1 MQIWVISLFVVC
13 YFFMKTAT
21 SPLRNMSETSI
32 QTSWQQALDGYH
44 DYLLF
49 ERGLSANSIEAYLHD
64 AGQLAAYIQAA
75 ELPKEPAAV
84 DAKDIEAFM
93 AHLFDLGVG
102 DTTQARMLSGVR
114 SFFTYLLHN
123 DRIETLPTELIDSP
137 KIARK
142 LPDTLSYDEILR
154 MMEGIDLSA
163 PLGHRN
169 RAILEVLYC
178 CGLRVSELIN
188 LRLSDIFAAEGV
200 VRVTGKGNKQRLVP
214 IAETA
219 LRQVELYLEQRRSW
233 NVAADS
239 ADILFLNKNGRQL
252 TRVMIFT
259 IIRRCAA
266 AAGITKT
273 VSPHTL
279 RHSFATHLLQGGADI
294 RAVQELLGHE
304 SILTTEIYTHL
315 EMGDLRQALEKHPMA
330 TLENEENEPLD
341 TTQ

>member
-1 MQIWVISLFVVC
+1 
-13 YFFMKTAT
+13 
-21 SPLRNMSETSI
+21 MSVNTTETD
-32 QTSWQQALDGYH
+32 WQQALDGYR

-64 AGQLAAYIQAA
+64 AGQLAAFMQSSH
-75 ELPKEPAAV
+75 PQKGPTTV

-114 SFFTYLLHN
+114 SFFTYLLHS

-142 LPDTLSYDEILR
+142 LPDTLSYEEIMR
-154 MMEGIDLSA
+154 MMESIDLSA

-188 LRLSDIFAAEGV
+188 LRLSDLFSTERV

-214 IAETA
+214 IADTA
-219 LRQVELYLEQRRSW
+219 LQQVELYLEQRRTMH
-233 NVAADS
+233 VAADS
-239 ADILFLNKNGRQL
+239 ADIIFLNKNGHQL

-315 EMGDLRQALEKHPMA
+315 EMGDLRQALEKHPLA
-330 TLENEENEPLD
+330 AFDAHENTPLD
-341 TTQ
+341 TDSENTATYYK

>member
-1 MQIWVISLFVVC
+1 
-13 YFFMKTAT
+13 
-21 SPLRNMSETSI
+21 MSE
-32 QTSWQQALDGYH
+32 QTVQTAWQQALDSYR
-44 DYLLF
+44 DYLRF
-49 ERGLSANSIEAYLHD
+49 ERGLSANSIEAYLRD
-64 AGQLAAYIQAA
+64 AGQLAAFILGSGSQ
-75 ELPKEPAAV
+75 KEPAAV
-84 DAKDIEAFM
+84 TPADIEAFM
-93 AHLFDLGVG
+93 AHIYDTGSG
-102 DTTQARMLSGVR
+102 DTTQARTLSGVR

-137 KIARK
+137 KVARK
-142 LPDTLSYDEILR
+142 LPDTLSYDEIRR
-154 MMEGIDLSA
+154 MIESIDLST

-178 CGLRVSELIN
+178 CGLRVSELVN
-188 LRLSDIFAAEGV
+188 LRLSDIFSEEGI

-219 LRQVELYLEQRRSW
+219 LRQVEYYLEQRRTMP
-233 NVAADS
+233 VAADS
-239 ADILFLNKNGRQL
+239 ADVVFLNQRGRKL

-259 IIRRCAA
+259 IIRKSAA
-266 AAGITKT
+266 EAGITKT

-315 EMGDLRQALEKHPMA
+315 EMRDLRGAMELHPLA
-330 TLENEENEPLD
+330 HSDGDKNQLVETD
-341 TTQ
+341 TE